1 MSMVGPTPPSVWY
14 LQQQILKLVIVW
26 LGICIIRIRQKR
38 SDKKSTDSTLP
49 LLLIIVTISDNEVAI
64 IIILA
69 IVIRVFQHI
78 LS

>member
-1 MSMVGPTPPSVWY
+1 MSMGRTTTPSVWY

-38 SDKKSTDSTLP
+38 WDKKSTDSTLP
-49 LLLIIVTISDNEVAI
+49 LLLIIVTISDNELAI
-64 IIILA
+64 INILA